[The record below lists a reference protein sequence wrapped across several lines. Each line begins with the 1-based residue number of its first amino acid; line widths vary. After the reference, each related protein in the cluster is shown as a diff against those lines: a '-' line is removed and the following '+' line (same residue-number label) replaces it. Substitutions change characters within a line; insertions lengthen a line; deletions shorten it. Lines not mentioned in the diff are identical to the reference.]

1 MSREN
6 KICLKMQSRAIFDTL
21 VAFGRSKYADK
32 QAAAAEYDR
41 LPQNQRTCT
50 KLEYVNAAI
59 RGKIYAHKT
68 YEAYI
73 KHINYFLHWCE
84 TTYRCRTLQQC
95 RTHVDEWLTLR
106 TSQGLSA
113 YTLKLEAAALG
124 KLFQEPTSHFAATP
138 DRKRADITR
147 SRGYARRDYGFS
159 LEHHSELIDFCRG
172 TGLRRAELTALRGD
186 QLIIRDGKPYV
197 AVTGKGGRYREA
209 PIIGLHRD
217 EIVTRM
223 QRAGS
228 DLVWQSVPS
237 HMDVHSYR
245 SEYATAIYTAYARE
259 NIPREERYY
268 CRTDRAGTILD
279 RRAMLAASQALG
291 HSRISVV
298 AGHYIR

>member
-1 MSREN
+1 MSHKN
-6 KICLKMQSRAIFDTL
+6 KTPLKMQSKAVFDTL

-32 QAAAAEYDR
+32 QAAGAEYDR
-41 LPQNQRTCT
+41 LPPARRTCT

-59 RGKIYAHKT
+59 RDKIYSHKT
-68 YEAYI
+68 YEAYV
-73 KHINYFLHWCE
+73 KHINYFLRWCQDS
-84 TTYRCRTLQQC
+84 YQCRTLQQC

-113 YTLKLEAAALG
+113 YTLKLEAASLG
-124 KLFQEPTSHFAATP
+124 KLYQEPTSHFAATP
-138 DRKRADITR
+138 DRRRSDITR

-159 LEHHSELIDFCRG
+159 LEHHRELINFCRG

-186 QLIIRDGKPYV
+186 QLLIHDGEPYI

-209 PIIGLHRD
+209 PIIGPHRD
-217 EIVTRM
+217 AIVERM

-237 HMDVHSYR
+237 HMDVHGYR

-259 NIPREERYY
+259 DIPREDRYC
-268 CRTDRAGTILD
+268 CRTDRAGTVLD
-279 RRAMLAASQALG
+279 RRAMMTASQALG
-291 HSRISVV
+291 HSRVSVV